1 MFLVPLWIVLLETT
15 IAYLDDALHLYSLQS
30 IVMDKFESMRAFTQV
45 VEEGSF
51 AAAARKMQLS
61 RSAVNKLVINLENH
75 LGVQLLYRTTRQ
87 VTPTDTG
94 RAFYERCTNILN
106 SVEEAELAVSQQH
119 SEPIGTLKINAPMS
133 FGISS
138 LGSKIA
144 EFMARYTDIKVQF
157 TLEDRFVDPIA
168 EGYDLV
174 IRIGLPIESP
184 SLIAHHIAK
193 LPRVICAAPSYLK
206 TKGIPSV
213 PNELKKH
220 SCLHYGYLATGGQWK
235 LMNQAKEERIS
246 IDGVLCSN
254 NGEVLRDA
262 AVKGLGIVLL
272 PTFIVEQELERGEL
286 KIILSNYQPSALT
299 LCVIYPVNR
308 HLSTKIQ
315 LFTQFL
321 KECFA

>member
-1 MFLVPLWIVLLETT
+1 
-15 IAYLDDALHLYSLQS
+15 
-30 IVMDKFESMRAFTQV
+30 MDKFESIRAFTQV

-94 RAFYERCTNILN
+94 RAFYERCLTIL
-106 SVEEAELAVSQQH
+106 SSLEEAELAVSQQH
-119 SEPIGTLKINAPMS
+119 NEPKGTLKINAPMS

-144 EFMARYTDIKVQF
+144 QFISRYTEIKIQL
-157 TLEDRFVDPIA
+157 TLEDRFIDPIA

-174 IRIGLPIESP
+174 IRIGSPLESP
-184 SLIAHHIAK
+184 SLVAHHITQ
-193 LPRVICAAPSYLK
+193 LPRVICAAPSYLQA
-206 TKGIPSV
+206 KGV
-213 PNELKKH
+213 PNDTTELKHH
-220 SCLHYGYLATGGQWK
+220 SCLHYGYLATGCQWQ
-235 LMNQAKEERIS
+235 LINQGKEEQVA
-246 IDGVLCSN
+246 IDGDFCSN

-262 AVKGLGIVLL
+262 AVKGLGIVML

-286 KIILSNYQPSALT
+286 QVILPNYRPPELI

-321 KECFA
+321 RECFAGSD